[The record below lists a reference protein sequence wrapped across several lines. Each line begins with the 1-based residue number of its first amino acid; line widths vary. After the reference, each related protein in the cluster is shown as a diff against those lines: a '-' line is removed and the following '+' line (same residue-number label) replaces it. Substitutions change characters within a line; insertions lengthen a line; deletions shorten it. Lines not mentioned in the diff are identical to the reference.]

1 MIESSFIYDDFS
13 TNDNMNIA
21 KNQKEKDDEN
31 ATIVN
36 QLASTFNLKRR

>member
-1 MIESSFIYDDFS
+1 MIELSFAHDDFS
-13 TNDNMNIA
+13 TNDDMNIEE
-21 KNQKEKDDEN
+21 NQKEKDDEN